1 MKRKALLFLLV
12 FVQTAV
18 LFGQPKMHTIDS
30 LKRELVVAN
39 DTSKVILLNAL
50 AKAYQ
55 FNETQQFLNYALK
68 AEQLAQQIN
77 YKKGE
82 ALALSNIANY
92 YFTTGDYKT
101 AKLQYEKALI
111 LARKS
116 HLTKLY
122 HDLLVNYGSSCLL
135 LGDQKMA
142 RNCWDTVLS
151 YATANKNDKL
161 LVKALNKIEKMFAIR
176 GTYDSAVFYGIKA
189 LEIAEKRKD
198 SIQIC
203 NIMTDLGTAELVRK
217 DYEKAMGYFATSL
230 MIANS
235 INNKVLAC
243 YNLISIGSVLLEK
256 KDYKKAI
263 DYFLKTLTLGKELKD
278 KPLIASAYSS
288 LGSAYYNMEDY
299 EKAYAYYKYA
309 LVLARETDDKSSTLY
324 ILKNI
329 GFILTSKKKYK
340 EAIGYLEQA
349 LKENKNDNF
358 KVELLSVYSTLAEAY
373 AGLNDFKNAYK
384 YHILYS
390 KVDSIIFNKD
400 REQATAEVTTKYNIE
415 KKTKEILVLKK
426 DNKIK
431 DLQLSNSRLII
442 IAATIIFILTS
453 IILFIFYNKFQI
465 KRKANEEKEIMLR
478 EIHHRVKNNLQIIL
492 SILNIQA
499 RKMKDDSMIGFIRE
513 SESRIQTMAIIHE
526 KLYQSDSLAKIVFKE
541 YISELIEFIY
551 TIYNVD
557 KEKISYTI
565 SETDVRLDINT
576 AVPLGLIINELIC
589 NSLKHAFPEKEN
601 GAIFIQLTAI
611 GSKEYE
617 LIIRDTG
624 KGFPENLDI
633 KKASTLGL
641 KLIQTLV
648 RQMEGNLAFDST
660 KGTMVCIRFKEIS

>member
-1 MKRKALLFLLV
+1 MKRKNLLFLLA
-12 FVQTAV
+12 FVQTIV
-18 LFGQPKMHTIDS
+18 VFGQHEMHTIDS
-30 LKRELVVAN
+30 LKSELLVAN

-82 ALALSNIANY
+82 VLALRNIANY
-92 YFTTGDYKT
+92 YLTTGDYKT
-101 AKLQYEKALI
+101 AKLYYEKALV

-116 HLTKLY
+116 HSTELY
-122 HDLLVNYGSSCLL
+122 HSLLMDYGSSCLL
-135 LGDQKMA
+135 LGDQKIA
-142 RNCWDTVLS
+142 RKCWDTVLS

-161 LVKALNKIEKMFAIR
+161 LGKALNKMEKMFASR
-176 GTYDSAVFYGIKA
+176 GTYDSAAFYGIKA

-230 MIANS
+230 MIANN
-235 INNKVLAC
+235 IKNKALAC

-256 KDYKKAI
+256 KENKKAI

-288 LGSAYYNMEDY
+288 LGSAYYNMGDY
-299 EKAYAYYKYA
+299 DRAYAYYKYA
-309 LVLARETDDKSSTLY
+309 LGLARETDDKSSTLY

-329 GFILTSKKKYK
+329 GFILTSKKKYN

-349 LKENKNDNF
+349 LKEIKNDGF
-358 KVELLSVYSTLAEAY
+358 KVELLSTYSTLAEAY

-400 REQATAEVTTKYNIE
+400 RERATAEVTTKYNIE
-415 KKTKEILVLKK
+415 KKAKEILVLKK

-431 DLQLSNSRLII
+431 DLQLSNNRLII
-442 IAATIIFILTS
+442 IAAIIIFILTS
-453 IILFIFYNKFQI
+453 IILLIFYNKFQI
-465 KRKANEEKEIMLR
+465 KKKANAEKELLLR

-492 SILNIQA
+492 SILNIQG
-499 RKMKDDSMIGFIRE
+499 RKMKDDSMAGFIRE

-526 KLYQSDSLAKIVFKE
+526 KLYQSDNLAQISFKE
-541 YISELIEFIY
+541 YISELIDFIY
-551 TIYNVD
+551 TVYNVD
-557 KEKISYTI
+557 KEKINCTI
-565 SETDVRLDINT
+565 SETDVRLDINM
-576 AVPLGLIINELIC
+576 AVPLGLIINELVC
-589 NSLKHAFPEKEN
+589 NSLKHAFLEN
-601 GAIFIQLTAI
+601 ESGTILIQLTTTER
-611 GSKEYE
+611 KTYE
-617 LIIRDTG
+617 LIIRDSG
-624 KGFPENLDI
+624 KGFPANFDT
-633 KKASTLGL
+633 KKTSTLGL

-648 RQMEGNLAFDST
+648 RQMGGNLTLTNDA
-660 KGTMVCIRFKEIS
+660 GTMALIHFKEAA

>member
-1 MKRKALLFLLV
+1 MKRKALLLLLV
-12 FVQTAV
+12 FVQAVV

-30 LKRELVVAN
+30 LKRELQVAN

-50 AKAYQ
+50 SKAYQ
-55 FNETQQFLNYALK
+55 FNETQQFLDYALK

-82 ALALSNIANY
+82 VLALRNIANY
-92 YFTTGDYKT
+92 YLTTGDYKT
-101 AKLQYEKALI
+101 AKQHYEKALM
-111 LARKS
+111 LARRL
-116 HLTKLY
+116 HLTELY
-122 HDLLVNYGSSCLL
+122 HNLLVDYGSPCLL
-135 LGDQKMA
+135 LGDQEIA
-142 RNCWDTVLS
+142 RKCWDTVLS

-161 LVKALNKIEKMFAIR
+161 LGKTLNKMEKMFAGR
-176 GTYDSAVFYGIKA
+176 GTYDSAVFYGVKA
-189 LEIAEKRKD
+189 LEVAEKRKD

-203 NIMTDLGTAELVRK
+203 NIMTDLGAAEFVRK
-217 DYEKAMGYFATSL
+217 DYDKAMGYFATSL
-230 MIANS
+230 MIADS
-235 INNKVLAC
+235 IKNKVLAC
-243 YNLISIGSVLLEK
+243 YNLGNIGSVLLEK
-256 KDYKKAI
+256 KEYKKAI
-263 DYFLKTLTLGKELKD
+263 GCFLKALTLGKELKD

-288 LGSAYYNMEDY
+288 LGSTYYDMGNYD
-299 EKAYAYYKYA
+299 KAYDYYQYA
-309 LVLARETDDKSSTLY
+309 LVLARETDDKASTLY

-349 LKENKNDNF
+349 LKENKNNNF
-358 KVELLSVYSTLAEAY
+358 KVELLSTYSTLSQAY

-431 DLQLSNSRLII
+431 DLQLSKNRLII
-442 IAATIIFILTS
+442 IAAIIIFILTS
-453 IILFIFYNKFQI
+453 LILLIFYNKFQI
-465 KRKANEEKEIMLR
+465 KKKANEEKEIMLR

-526 KLYQSDSLAKIVFKE
+526 KLYQSDNLAKIVFQE
-541 YISELIEFIY
+541 YIRELIEFIY

-557 KEKISYTI
+557 KEKINYII

-589 NSLKHAFPEKEN
+589 NSLKHAFREKES
-601 GAIFIQLTAI
+601 GTVFIQLTAI
-611 GSKEYE
+611 GPKEYE

-624 KGFPENLDI
+624 KGFPENFDI
-633 KKASTLGL
+633 KKTSSLGL

-648 RQMEGNLAFDST
+648 RQLEGNLVLGNGT
-660 KGTMVCIRFKEIS
+660 GTMVRIHFKEIT